1 MVHCKRTRED
11 MLEAMLGSVHRKGLN
26 GTGMTELLKVSGAS
40 SGSFYNY
47 FASKDE
53 LGHAL
58 IDFDWQQLKTHLI
71 DPASA
76 QADDPIAQVFWMIDA
91 LEAKHLG
98 TSDCFGCFLGNLVV
112 DLAEYDPAFRDHL
125 IGVFHLWQ
133 QAFASRLVLAKTELK
148 PGIDPQALA
157 EELLTVIQGVLLLG
171 RLYQRPERLKAG
183 FDQVRRHLREAL
195 IEQPE
200 PLGKTA

>member
-26 GTGMTELLKVSGAS
+26 GTGLNELLKVSGSS

-76 QADDPIAQVFWMIDA
+76 HCDDPIAQIFWMIDA
-91 LEAKHLG
+91 LETKHLG
-98 TSDCFGCFLGNLVV
+98 TGDCFGCFLGNLVV

-125 IGVFHLWQ
+125 IGVFQQWQ
-133 QAFASRLVLAKTELK
+133 QAFASRLAQADLK
-148 PGIDPQALA
+148 PGIAPQALA
-157 EELLTVIQGVLLLG
+157 EELLTLIQGVLLLG
-171 RLYQRPERLKAG
+171 RLYQQPERLKAG
-183 FDQVRRHLREAL
+183 FEQVRRHLREAL
-195 IEQPE
+195 VEQSKP
-200 PLGKTA
+200 G